1 MAKKTTA
8 TVTENVLYVPVM
20 KELALNGYNLLD
32 AMEIGWKV
40 KCPTQF
46 KYLVAIGAKGVILG
60 VGKVA
65 LCAAELDAAAVPT
78 GRRYWFKVYLEG
90 DTRLTPA
97 DRKAM
102 AQIRQAPAGQT
113 IGTGKKTTHMQNCA
127 FGVI

>member
-1 MAKKTTA
+1 MAKKTT
-8 TVTENVLYVPVM
+8 TPVTENVLYVPVM
-20 KELALNGYNLLD
+20 KELVLNGYNLLD

-46 KYLVAIGAKGVILG
+46 KYLVAVGAKGVILG

-65 LCAAELDAAAVPT
+65 LFAAELDAAAVPN
-78 GRRYWFKVYLEG
+78 GRYWFKVYLEG

-113 IGTGKKTTHMQNCA
+113 IGTGKKTTNMQNCA